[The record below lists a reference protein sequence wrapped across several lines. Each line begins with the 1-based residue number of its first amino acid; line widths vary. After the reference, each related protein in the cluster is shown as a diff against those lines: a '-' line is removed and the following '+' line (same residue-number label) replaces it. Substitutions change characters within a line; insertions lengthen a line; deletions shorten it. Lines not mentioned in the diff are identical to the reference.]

1 MAALLI
7 VKFSIH
13 RNFIPFKNNLLPGFS
28 HVEQI
33 PDDCLEIIANLCKVN
48 ASWRQI
54 TSKSSLEKFLRKN
67 FQVPKMYLMYDVGP

>member
-33 PDDCLEIIANLCKVN
+33 PDDCLEIIADLCKVN
-48 ASWRQI
+48 ASRHQI
-54 TSKSSLEKFLRKN
+54 TSTASLEKFLKKN
-67 FQVPKMYLMYDVGP
+67 FKPPKRI